1 VSGLRGFAAAFEER
15 REELLEGCRDD
26 EVRLIEGAASISIM
40 TLPGDAVLRSSL
52 TALAA
57 MGPRRHHEVRN
68 AENLPA
74 LFDALD
80 QTPIVSMVVKP
91 LGVSSRR

>member
-1 VSGLRGFAAAFEER
+1 
-15 REELLEGCRDD
+15 
-26 EVRLIEGAASISIM
+26 
-40 TLPGDAVLRSSL
+40 
-52 TALAA
+52 